1 MLNEFWFDLD
11 SDRSITY
18 TSWKSNCCLWAL
30 IQNVLVLSSCYALP
44 IHIVLFS
51 LRKSYEF
58 FCFVIQYNCLLSI
71 KHPHMQST
79 SVFSTR
85 TIQVVIIDLY
95 FWLFSLIL
103 GLFLVGLLRPY
114 GPLYLSTLWKALRT
128 SSSVSLETDERLPNH
143 HTWVARV
150 HWTFVTDIFSVLS

>member
-1 MLNEFWFDLD
+1 MCWMNFDLIWILIAVHLISPELLSLSPD
-11 SDRSITY
+11 SKCSGFEQLLRI
-18 TSWKSNCCLWAL
+18 SNPS
-30 IQNVLVLSSCYALP
+30 NTD
-44 IHIVLFS
+44 FS
-51 LRKSYEF
+51 KKKLMNF
-58 FCFVIQYNCLLSI
+58 FCFVIQYNRLLSI

-85 TIQVVIIDLY
+85 TIQIIIIDLY

-150 HWTFVTDIFSVLS
+150 H

>member
-1 MLNEFWFDLD
+1 MCWMNFDLIWILIAVHLISPELLSLSPD
-11 SDRSITY
+11 SKCSGF
-18 TSWKSNCCLWAL
+18 
-30 IQNVLVLSSCYALP
+30 SSCYAFP
-44 IHIVLFS
+44 IHLVLIS

-58 FCFVIQYNCLLSI
+58 FCFAIQYNRLLSI

-85 TIQVVIIDLY
+85 TIQIIIIDLY

-150 HWTFVTDIFSVLS
+150 H